1 MGHAQHAAAH
11 AVTKLPRE
19 LIHHHLSYFSC
30 VKSTR
35 CIRPLTT
42 PVPLYPIEIRIIA
55 RTSVSA
61 SPLFFYG
68 RGLSWIVHCRHRFNV
83 ICSGEPVG
91 RGIATINT
99 NQL

>member
-19 LIHHHLSYFSC
+19 LIHHLLSYFSC

-35 CIRPLTT
+35 RIRPLTT
-42 PVPLYPIEIRIIA
+42 PVPLYRIEIRIIA

-61 SPLFFYG
+61 SPLFFCS
-68 RGLSWIVHCRHRFNV
+68 RGFSWNVHCRHRSTV
-83 ICSGEPVG
+83 ICSGESVG
-91 RGIATINT
+91 KGIAIINP

>member
-19 LIHHHLSYFSC
+19 LVHRLFSDFSC
-30 VKSTR
+30 AKSTR

-42 PVPLYPIEIRIIA
+42 PVPLYRIEIRIIA

-68 RGLSWIVHCRHRFNV
+68 RALSWNVHCRHRFNV
-83 ICSGEPVG
+83 IWSGESVG